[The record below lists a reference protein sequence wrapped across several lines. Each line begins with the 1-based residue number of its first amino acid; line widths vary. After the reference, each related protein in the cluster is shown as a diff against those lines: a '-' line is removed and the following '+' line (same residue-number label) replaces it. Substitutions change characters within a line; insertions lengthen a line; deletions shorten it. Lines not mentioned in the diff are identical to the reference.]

1 MPFQDAGAPSSPNA
15 PATGPAPARGRGAG
29 ILLVLA
35 CIVVVAAGVREA
47 GSILTPILA
56 AAFIAMIAI
65 LPLSFLQGRLGVPRW
80 LALLIVLAMT
90 IGGAL
95 GVGYYLSQSAA
106 AIKPLLPEY
115 EARIDGFILEA
126 LNALKARGVEVD
138 PEKVLAEAH
147 NWKIADFAD
156 VIVLSLAKVL
166 QNFLFVL
173 LVSAFIIAEASSFPA
188 KLRVAFPSA
197 MRSSGLGNVADKI
210 RSFLVVITE
219 LNLVMAAVNW
229 VACTVIGVPF
239 AFLLSFL
246 VFFLNYIP
254 TIGSIAASLLV
265 IAIALVTQGWGAA
278 IAMAAVHAV
287 LGVVVGS
294 ILQPRM
300 LGSRLGLSPL
310 VVLLS
315 LVIWGYLLGVAGMF
329 FAVPLTIIVKIV
341 LDSTDDLR
349 SLSVLLGDAGAARE
363 AEKR

>member
-1 MPFQDAGAPSSPNA
+1 MPFSDLAPTSP
-15 PATGPAPARGRGAG
+15 PAPGAQPQTRGRGLS
-29 ILLVLA
+29 ILLTLT
-35 CIVVVAAGVREA
+35 CIVIVAAGIREA
-47 GSILTPILA
+47 STIITPILA
-56 AAFIAMIAI
+56 AAFISMIAI
-65 LPLSFLQGRLGVPRW
+65 LPLGLLQGKLGLPRW
-80 LALLIVLAMT
+80 IALLAVLALT

-95 GVGYYLSQSAA
+95 GIGYYLSQSASD
-106 AIKPLLPEY
+106 IKPLLPEY
-115 EARIDGFILEA
+115 ERRIDGFILEG
-126 LNALKARGVEVD
+126 LGALKERGVDID
-138 PEKVLAEAH
+138 PERILAEAH

-166 QNFLFVL
+166 QNFFFVL

-188 KLRVAFPSA
+188 KMRVAFPTA
-197 MRSSGLGNVADKI
+197 MRSAGLSNVVDKI

-229 VACTVIGVPF
+229 VACMALGVPF

-254 TIGSIAASLLV
+254 TIGSIAASLIV
-265 IAIALVTQGWGAA
+265 VGIALVSHGWGVA
-278 IAMAAVHAV
+278 IAMAAVQAV

-294 ILQPRM
+294 VLQPRM

-315 LVIWGYLLGVAGMF
+315 LVVWGYLLGVAGMF

-349 SLSVLLGDAGAARE
+349 SLSVLLGDAASARE
-363 AEKR
+363 AGKR

>member
-1 MPFQDAGAPSSPNA
+1 MPFSDLAQTSPTAPGTQPQ
-15 PATGPAPARGRGAG
+15 TRGRGLS
-29 ILLVLA
+29 ILLTLT
-35 CIVVVAAGVREA
+35 CIVIVAAGIREA
-47 GSILTPILA
+47 STIITPILA
-56 AAFIAMIAI
+56 AAFISMIAI
-65 LPLSFLQGRLGVPRW
+65 LPLGLLQGKLGLPRW
-80 LALLIVLAMT
+80 IALLSVLALT

-95 GVGYYLSQSAA
+95 GIGYYLSQSASD
-106 AIKPLLPEY
+106 IKPLLPEY
-115 EARIDGFILEA
+115 ERRIDGFILEG
-126 LNALKARGVEVD
+126 LGALKERGVDID
-138 PEKVLAEAH
+138 PERILAEAH

-166 QNFLFVL
+166 QNFFFVL

-188 KLRVAFPSA
+188 KMRVAFPTA
-197 MRSSGLGNVADKI
+197 MRSAGLSNVVDKI

-229 VACTVIGVPF
+229 VACMALGVPF

-254 TIGSIAASLLV
+254 TIGSIAASLIV
-265 IAIALVTQGWGAA
+265 VGIALVSHGWGVA
-278 IAMAAVHAV
+278 IAMAAVQAV

-294 ILQPRM
+294 VLQPRM

-315 LVIWGYLLGVAGMF
+315 LVVWGYLLGVAGMF

-349 SLSVLLGDAGAARE
+349 SLSVLLGDAASARE
-363 AEKR
+363 AGKR